1 MPIDKL
7 ECFCMELFATADS
20 RFGGQAGN
28 QQLNFDI
35 DGIGLRN
42 LAPAGLGKS
51 IGCYLRILMDRVV
64 LPQLSDVVSEAAFRT
79 QVLPSLYENSGSLGT
94 IKISAATA
102 PAHNPAVEDEQLKL
116 FLNLDELT
124 VTLPVIQVGGDDGTP
139 PAPEPTRKERSRI
152 RTGPAHLTAAISEA
166 AFQRVFGIIR
176 DTGDFRIHVNPT
188 TMSLWGVT
196 ATVSAYVR
204 FHLTNGTVSFEP
216 DNTLRIN
223 KLDITWDQLEVSVAI
238 DLPPVDIVV
247 PCPVFGFPI
256 VVGTLFEDSTDI
268 AFTLDFPTEFT
279 TEVSCNAG
287 LKAWYATGTSNEWQV
302 NIVPSRVDV
311 EILNVADT
319 VAAIINNALDAAAN
333 DLGIPSEL
341 VDLVESI
348 VNLVRDGLDIADD
361 LFGWIQTLIFDSLE
375 IKLGIEDKVATWL
388 ADKIPIYHVGDPI
401 QVMAA
406 DGSLIPV
413 TLPIEYLEARIDDG
427 EMAVLVDV
435 GG

>member
-1 MPIDKL
+1 
-7 ECFCMELFATADS
+7 
-20 RFGGQAGN
+20 
-28 QQLNFDI
+28 
-35 DGIGLRN
+35 
-42 LAPAGLGKS
+42 
-51 IGCYLRILMDRVV
+51 
-64 LPQLSDVVSEAAFRT
+64 
-79 QVLPSLYENSGSLGT
+79 
-94 IKISAATA
+94 
-102 PAHNPAVEDEQLKL
+102 
-116 FLNLDELT
+116 
-124 VTLPVIQVGGDDGTP
+124 
-139 PAPEPTRKERSRI
+139 
-152 RTGPAHLTAAISEA
+152 
-166 AFQRVFGIIR
+166 
-176 DTGDFRIHVNPT
+176 
-188 TMSLWGVT
+188 
-196 ATVSAYVR
+196 
-204 FHLTNGTVSFEP
+204 
-216 DNTLRIN
+216 
-223 KLDITWDQLEVSVAI
+223 
-238 DLPPVDIVV
+238 
-247 PCPVFGFPI
+247 
-256 VVGTLFEDSTDI
+256 VGTLFEDSTDI

-287 LKAWYATGTSNEWQV
+287 LKAWYAMGTSNEWQV

-319 VAAIINNALDAAAN
+319 VAAMINNALDAAAN